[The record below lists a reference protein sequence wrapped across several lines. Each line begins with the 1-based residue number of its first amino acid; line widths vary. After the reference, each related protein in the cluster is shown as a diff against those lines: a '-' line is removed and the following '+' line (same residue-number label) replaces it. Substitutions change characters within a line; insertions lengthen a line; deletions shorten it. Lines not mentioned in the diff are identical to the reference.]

1 MKTLEITTPF
11 HKQKVR
17 KSQSTKKTP
26 KKLTCTHTYTLIHK
40 DGDIK
45 LCIQRERD
53 TYTLIQRKKHT
64 KYINIY
70 KKHTQRDKEK
80 QSKKT
85 QETRNTQK
93 RI

>member
-64 KYINIY
+64 IH
-70 KKHTQRDKEK
+70 KHIQKTHTKRQR
-80 QSKKT
+80 KT
-85 QETRNTQK
+85 E
-93 RI
+93 